1 MIDVRHNVEDIKA
14 LYDLVKARRSIS
26 TKGPTLRQ
34 KSRPDKFGFLGEAR
48 FPKTAVQIIQAYVQ
62 SSQSIKK

>member
-26 TKGPTLRQ
+26 TKGPTLR
-34 KSRPDKFGFLGEAR
+34 
-48 FPKTAVQIIQAYVQ
+48 
-62 SSQSIKK
+62 